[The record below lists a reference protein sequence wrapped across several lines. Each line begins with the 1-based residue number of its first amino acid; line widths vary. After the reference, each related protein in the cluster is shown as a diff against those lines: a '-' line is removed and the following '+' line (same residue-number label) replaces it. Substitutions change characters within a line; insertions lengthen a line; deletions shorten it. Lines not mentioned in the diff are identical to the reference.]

1 MTKGIFSNPQE
12 RAIKISQAHKKGSYF
27 NCIICNK
34 EFWRKP
40 SEIKKG
46 NNKFCGKNC
55 YFIWQK
61 GRKRS
66 EEFRIKCKNKKPEQ
80 NGNWKGG
87 ITPENKKIRNSAEYI
102 IWRSKVFE
110 RDKYTCQEC
119 GICGC
124 FLEAHHIKPFALY
137 PELRFEVSNGI
148 TLCKKCHNKKP
159 KGKEIL
165 CMK

>member
-1 MTKGIFSNPQE
+1 MKRDFTE
-12 RAIKISQAHKKGSYF
+12 RNKKISQAHKRGSYF

-40 SEIKKG
+40 FEIKKG
-46 NNKFCGKNC
+46 NNKFCSKKC

-66 EEFRIKCKNKKPEQ
+66 AEFCKKCKDKRPEQ

-87 ITPENKKIRNSAEYI
+87 ITPINAKIRNTPEYI
-102 IWRSKVFE
+102 KWRSEVFE

-119 GICGC
+119 GACGC
-124 FLEAHHIKPFALY
+124 YLEAHHIKPFALY
-137 PELRFEVSNGI
+137 PELRFIVSNGI
-148 TLCKKCHNKKP
+148 TLCRKCHSKKP

-165 CMK
+165 CMKSKT